1 MCGNNLMGRQSKF
14 LGGGKFM
21 INVTMA
27 GGTEDHR
34 RRETR
39 WRTLQLINKR
49 TKNYTVSMPL
59 EFT

>member
-1 MCGNNLMGRQSKF
+1 MGRQSKF